1 MSDGRNDGWEDGYN
15 DSLDDGHE
23 FAEEHLS
30 LPGDPFSDEE
40 GGHGLTMEDP
50 HAEKLGGGVF
60 LAMYEGDCVICTE
73 PIHVGDPITGKGV
86 KGYRHAGCSGEQIFR
101 TRYNKD
107 EEASNEFLSGN
118 D

>member
-30 LPGDPFSDEE
+30 LPGDPFFEEE
-40 GGHGLTMEDP
+40 GGRGLTMEDP